1 MARNMSS
8 PLVGLDDAR
17 PVEPEM
23 TELESVELEPFK
35 DFEFAPDGRMRCAG
49 YTPAEAAELLSL
61 YREHVRLL
69 GEQAI
74 SLNARLSP
82 VPPVFRG

>member
-8 PLVGLDDAR
+8 PLK
-17 PVEPEM
+17 PVADEPE
-23 TELESVELEPFK
+23 TVELESVGLEPFK

-61 YREHVRLL
+61 YREHMRLL

-74 SLNARLSP
+74 AMNTRLH
-82 VPPVFRG
+82 V